1 MYQVIQKAINN
12 HTKNL
17 TIMTTENFK
26 TIAAQKLNTL
36 STNDLI
42 IEVKKLK
49 DNFEKSAEYV
59 FDICIDILMDRMPEN
74 DFVELCDSL

>member
-1 MYQVIQKAINN
+1 
-12 HTKNL
+12 
-17 TIMTTENFK
+17 MTTENFK

>member
-1 MYQVIQKAINN
+1 
-12 HTKNL
+12 
-17 TIMTTENFK
+17 MTTENFK

-74 DFVELCDSL
+74 NFVELCDSL

>member
-1 MYQVIQKAINN
+1 MYQVIQKSINN

>member
-1 MYQVIQKAINN
+1 LYQVIQKAINN

-26 TIAAQKLNTL
+26 TIATQKLNTL

-42 IEVKKLK
+42 VAVKELSS
-49 DNFEKSAEYV
+49 NFTESAEYV
-59 FDICIDILMDRMPEN
+59 FDVCMDILMNRLPEN

>member
-42 IEVKKLK
+42 VAVKELSS
-49 DNFEKSAEYV
+49 NFTESAEYV
-59 FDICIDILMDRMPEN
+59 FDVCLDILMDRMPEN